1 MSKQLTEKQYRV
13 ASALTD
19 PARAHLCQQDI
30 GAELGIASSSISLT
44 LKSVAVKVGLDGC
57 DTGYGVMRARIAAAA
72 HKAGGFGQLAAD
84 LGLYDRI
91 GESVQ

>member
-1 MSKQLTEKQYRV
+1 MKLLTEQQYRV

-19 PARAHLCQQDI
+19 PAKAHLCQQDI
-30 GAELGIASSSISLT
+30 GAELGMASSAIST
-44 LKSVAVKVGLDGC
+44 VLKSVAVKVGLDGY

-72 HKAGGFGQLAAD
+72 HKAGGFDQLAAD
-84 LGLYDRI
+84 LGLYNRA